1 MSVLG
6 NSEMPTYNFCAGP
19 AGLPRAVLERAQA
32 EMLDWQGLGA
42 SVMEISHRSAEYQA
56 LAKKAEADFKELLNI
71 GDYHDVL
78 FLHGG
83 ATQQFSNIPMTLLS
97 NGAKSATTN
106 EAEYLTNGV
115 WSDKAAA
122 EAKRFGKVNSIDI
135 VRKNENGE
143 YYVSDLTDCERSEAP
158 IYTHFTPNET
168 IEGFRIS
175 GVPNT
180 AGAVIADLSSSILSE
195 VLNINDYDLI
205 YAGAQK
211 NIGPAGMTVV
221 IIKKSLFK
229 KMNFDSAPKTFN
241 YQLQAEKESMLN
253 TPATYSWY
261 LASLV
266 FEWLKEQGGVAQM
279 EANAIE
285 KSELLYNLIDSDGF
299 YLNPIAKSNRS
310 RMNVRFALQDE
321 ALNELFLAEAK
332 KANLLGLKG
341 HRSIGGMRA
350 SIYNAVSVD
359 GVKVLADFMNSFR
372 ASYG

>member
-1 MSVLG
+1 MFDC
-6 NSEMPTYNFCAGP
+6 PTYNFCAGP
-19 AGLPRAVLERAQA
+19 AGLPKVVLEKAQA
-32 EMLDWQGLGA
+32 ELLDWQGLGA
-42 SVMEISHRSAEYQA
+42 SVMEISHRSTEFKA
-56 LAKKAEADFKELLNI
+56 LAHKAEADFRELLNI
-71 GDYHDVL
+71 GDSHVVL

-97 NGAKSATTN
+97 HSNQH
-106 EAEYLTNGV
+106 AEYLSNGV
-115 WSDKAAA
+115 WSEKAVA

-135 VRKNENGE
+135 VRQNDKGE
-143 YYVSDLTDCERSEAP
+143 YYVSDLSDCDRTESP
-158 IYTHFTPNET
+158 LYTHFTPNET

-175 GVPNT
+175 GVPKT
-180 AGAVIADLSSSILSE
+180 TGAVIADLSSSILSE
-195 VLNINDYDLI
+195 QLNINDYDMI

-221 IIKKSLFK
+221 IIKKSLFE
-229 KMNFDSAPKTFN
+229 KMNFESSPQTFN

-279 EANAIE
+279 EANAIV
-285 KSELLYNLIDSDGF
+285 KSNLLYNLIDSDGF
-299 YLNPIAKSNRS
+299 YSNPIAKDHRS
-310 RMNVRFALQDE
+310 RMNVRFALHDE
-321 ALNELFLAEAK
+321 SLNELFLKEAK
-332 KANLLGLKG
+332 NANLIGLKG

-359 GVKVLADFMNSFR
+359 AVKVLVSFMEQFR
-372 ASYG
+372 VRHG

>member
-1 MSVLG
+1 MSDT
-6 NSEMPTYNFCAGP
+6 PTYNFCAGP
-19 AGLPRAVLERAQA
+19 AGLPKAVLERAQA

-56 LAKKAEADFKELLNI
+56 LAKKAEADFRELLNI
-71 GDYHDVL
+71 GDSHAVL

-97 NGAKSATTN
+97 HSDK
-106 EAEYLTNGV
+106 EAEYLSNGV
-115 WSDKAAA
+115 WSEKAVA
-122 EAKRFGKVNSIDI
+122 EAKRFGKVNSIDV
-135 VRKNENGE
+135 VRKDENGH
-143 YYVSDLTDCERSEAP
+143 YYISDLSDCERSQSP
-158 IYTHFTPNET
+158 IYTHYTPNET

-175 GVPNT
+175 QVPKT
-180 AGAVIADLSSSILSE
+180 TGAVIADLSSTILSE
-195 VLNINDYDLI
+195 QLNLNDYDMI

-221 IIKKSLFK
+221 IIKKSLFE
-229 KMNFDSAPKTFN
+229 KMHFDKAPTTFN

-285 KSELLYNLIDSDGF
+285 KSELLYNLIDKDDF
-299 YLNPIAKSNRS
+299 YLNPVAKQHRS
-310 RMNVRFALQDE
+310 RMNVRFALHDE
-321 ALNELFLAEAK
+321 SLNELFLNKAK
-332 KANLLGLKG
+332 QANLIGLKG

-350 SIYNAVSVD
+350 SIYNAVSVE
-359 GVKVLADFMNSFR
+359 GVRVLVDFMQLFKKN
-372 ASYG
+372 YG

>member
-1 MSVLG
+1 MSGLKI
-6 NSEMPTYNFCAGP
+6 SESETYNFCAGP
-19 AGLPRAVLERAQA
+19 AGLPKVVLEKAQA

-42 SVMEISHRSAEYQA
+42 SVMEISHRSAEYKA
-56 LAKKAEADFKELLNI
+56 LAQKAEADFRELLNI
-71 GDYHDVL
+71 GDSHAVL

-97 NGAKSATTN
+97 HSNR
-106 EAEYLTNGV
+106 EAEYLSNGV
-115 WSDKAAA
+115 WSEKAVA

-135 VRKNENGE
+135 VRQNDKGE
-143 YYVSDLTDCERSEAP
+143 YYTSDLADCQRSEDP
-158 IYTHFTPNET
+158 VYTHFTPNET

-175 GVPNT
+175 CVPKTN
-180 AGAVIADLSSSILSE
+180 GAVIADLSSSILSE
-195 VLNINDYDLI
+195 VLNIDDYDLI

-221 IIKKSLFK
+221 IIKKSLFEN
-229 KMNFDSAPKTFN
+229 MNFDSSPQTFN

-279 EANAIE
+279 EKNAIA
-285 KSELLYNLIDSDGF
+285 KSGLLYNLIDSDGF
-299 YLNPIAKSNRS
+299 YLNPIVKEHRS

-321 ALNELFLAEAK
+321 SLNDLFLSEAK
-332 KANLLGLKG
+332 KANLIGLKG

-359 GVKVLADFMNSFR
+359 AVKVLVSFMEHFR
-372 ASYG
+372 ARHG